1 MKRYKILSLALAVA
15 FITSA
20 FAITIQT
27 TDEPNA
33 EPTFGT
39 TAADIVYFVPT
50 DYLLKAK
57 KVQYGTVLTETISPS
72 FMYWNSSTKEV
83 MGTTPSTPMEFTVQ
97 YDVRSTSGT
106 VSTVKINYQSVQA
119 SGQPVTS
126 IVFHD
131 DSTGSHISY
140 VGYDYCIGDTYN
152 LQNMIYSGR
161 SVSKVKD
168 ANRGTFYDVP
178 ASVNDILVGGNT
190 TNGVQKLREFNITE
204 LSDPPISYSPP
215 SNLTPITGANWYYTP
230 TTTDGVNI
238 SVQGASW
245 LSTAG
250 NAVYG
255 VPTEPGTYNVTLTLS
270 KEGYVTSTHTFTL
283 SVASQLVPT
292 NSPTNGIIIYAV

>member
-1 MKRYKILSLALAVA
+1 MKRYKILSLALVVA

-97 YDVRSTSGT
+97 YDVRATNGT

-131 DSTGSHISY
+131 DSTGSHITY

-190 TNGVQKLREFNITE
+190 TYGVQKLREFNITE

-230 TTTDGVNI
+230 TAMDGVTI
-238 SVQGASW
+238 GIDGAPW

-250 NAVYG
+250 NAIYG
-255 VPTEPGTYNVTLTLS
+255 TPATPGDYTVTITLS
-270 KEGYVTSTHTFTL
+270 KAGYITSTHTFTL

-292 NSPTNGIIIYAV
+292 NSPTNGMIIYAV

>member
-1 MKRYKILSLALAVA
+1 MKRYKILSLALVVA

-126 IVFHD
+126 IVFHY
-131 DSTGSHISY
+131 DSPGSHINY

-190 TNGVQKLREFNITE
+190 TNGVQKLRSFDITE

-230 TTTDGVNI
+230 TAMDGVTI
-238 SVQGASW
+238 GIDGAPW

-250 NAVYG
+250 NAIYG
-255 VPTEPGTYNVTLTLS
+255 TPTTSGDYTVTITLS
-270 KEGYVTSTHTFTL
+270 KAGYTTSTHTFTL

-292 NSPTNGIIIYAV
+292 NSPTNGMIIYAV